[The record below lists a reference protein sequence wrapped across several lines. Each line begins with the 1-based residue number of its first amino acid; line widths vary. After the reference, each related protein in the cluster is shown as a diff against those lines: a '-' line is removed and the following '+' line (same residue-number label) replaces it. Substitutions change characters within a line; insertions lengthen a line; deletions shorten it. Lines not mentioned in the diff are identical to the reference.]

1 MSSKCLTIEE
11 SILRHSGRG
20 MDILYEYSEKNY
32 CTTAGEA
39 LLSLRK
45 DSVIGI
51 CTGFYCYGSGETDGP
66 IGTHFLAKAL
76 KQIGFVPIVITDS
89 HSSIYFDEET
99 DYKTLNYDTQ
109 IHEIPDDFS
118 ALIAIERCGR
128 ADDGNYYNMK
138 GKNIN
143 ETTARI
149 DNLFIGARCLTIG
162 IGDGGNEIGMGN
174 MKDIISQKINII
186 PSVITTTHLI
196 ISTVSNW
203 GAYGL
208 IAAISKITNTNLLP
222 TFGEVKDFLEKIVNH
237 NAVDGTTGLHTHT
250 VDGFDIKEDETIIT
264 ELSKIISQYQ
274 KI

>member
-1 MSSKCLTIEE
+1 MSLNCLTIEE

-20 MDILYEYSEKNY
+20 MDILYNYSDKNY
-32 CTTAGEA
+32 CTLAAEA
-39 LLSLRK
+39 ILSIRK
-45 DSVIGI
+45 SSMIGI
-51 CTGFYCYGSGETDGP
+51 CTGFYCYGYGETDGP
-66 IGTHFLAKAL
+66 IGTHFLAKTL
-76 KQIGFVPIVITDS
+76 KQIGFIPIVITDS
-89 HSSIYFDEET
+89 HSYDFFKEQN
-99 DYKTLNYDTQ
+99 DYQAYNYTTQ
-109 IHEIPDDFS
+109 FMEIPDGFS

-149 DNLFIGARCLTIG
+149 DNLFIDAQCLTIG

-174 MKDIISQKINII
+174 MKDIIRQKLDII
-186 PSVITTTHLI
+186 PSAITTTHLI
-196 ISTVSNW
+196 LSTVSNW

-208 IAAISKITNTNLLP
+208 IAAISKITKRNLLP
-222 TFGEVKDFLEKIVNH
+222 TFEDVKYYLEKIVNY

-250 VDGFDIKEDETIIT
+250 VDGFDIKEDAALLS
-264 ELSKIISQYQ
+264 ELSHIINQYQ